1 MPSSAEPIGSFG
13 KIELLPHVAGDHPA
27 APISAASVIVCQS
40 NSEVT
45 FTG

>member
-13 KIELLPHVAGDHPA
+13 KIELLLHTAGDQPA
-27 APISAASVIVCQS
+27 APILAASAIDCQS

-45 FTG
+45 FIG